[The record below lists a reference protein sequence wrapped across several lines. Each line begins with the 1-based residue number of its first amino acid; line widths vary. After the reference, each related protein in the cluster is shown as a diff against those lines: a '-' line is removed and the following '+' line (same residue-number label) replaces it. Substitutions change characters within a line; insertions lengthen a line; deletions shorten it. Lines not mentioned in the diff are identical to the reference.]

1 MKEPFAPRI
10 RSSSNA
16 AGVPDRP
23 PGAPSA
29 GSVLAGS
36 PSIGSPTTRGSLA
49 GGLTKRIT
57 RPKASRVLRNA
68 EFRTIYDQGIRFS
81 GPLFAAFCLA
91 RTGPEAHGNDVPRT
105 TARLGLTVP
114 RAVGGAVVRNRI
126 KRRFRE
132 VFRLHRAQL
141 GAQWDIVLNPRK
153 NAAEVPW
160 TEIERAFRKV
170 IEKCG
175 A

>member
-10 RSSSNA
+10 RSSSIT
-16 AGVPDRP
+16 AGM
-23 PGAPSA
+23 PSA
-29 GSVLAGS
+29 KRVDRVDARDMPPVGSFTVS
-36 PSIGSPTTRGSLA
+36 
-49 GGLTKRIT
+49 GLT
-57 RPKASRVLRNA
+57 RPKASRILRNA

-91 RTGPEAHGNDVPRT
+91 RTGTGAQRT

-153 NAAEVPW
+153 NAAAVAW

>member
-1 MKEPFAPRI
+1 MKEPFAPRT
-10 RSSSNA
+10 RSKPVA
-16 AGVPDRP
+16 ARVPDAGIGPAAVADFRRP
-23 PGAPSA
+23 Q
-29 GSVLAGS
+29 
-36 PSIGSPTTRGSLA
+36 
-49 GGLTKRIT
+49 
-57 RPKASRVLRNA
+57 ASRVLRNA

-91 RTGPEAHGNDVPRT
+91 RTGAEAHGALAHPKVRT

-114 RAVGGAVVRNRI
+114 RAVGNAVVRNRI

-132 VFRLHRAQL
+132 VFRLYRAQL

-160 TEIERAFRKV
+160 AEIERAFRKV

-175 A
+175 PS

>member
-1 MKEPFAPRI
+1 MKEPFAPRT
-10 RSSSNA
+10 RSNA
-16 AGVPDRP
+16 VTAGAVTAGVPEAATRP
-23 PGAPSA
+23 AVADFS
-29 GSVLAGS
+29 
-36 PSIGSPTTRGSLA
+36 
-49 GGLTKRIT
+49 

-91 RTGPEAHGNDVPRT
+91 RTGAQAYGTGTYGTGTAENIRT

-114 RAVGGAVVRNRI
+114 RAVGNAVVRNRI

-141 GAQWDIVLNPRK
+141 GVQWDIVLNPRK
-153 NAAEVPW
+153 NAGEVAW
-160 TEIERAFRKV
+160 AEIERAFRKV